1 MQKILSLSRLVMITP
16 TNLLVPHMILKRFSG
31 LLLFDYLTVRAKDP
45 IDHRLIVFT
54 DFFAPK
60 LLVTLMFVNHSLVL
74 KKFNLVN
81 LLLPLKQL

>member
-45 IDHRLIVFT
+45 LTIDSLSLLIF
-54 DFFAPK
+54 
-60 LLVTLMFVNHSLVL
+60 
-74 KKFNLVN
+74 
-81 LLLPLKQL
+81 LLLNF